1 MAITQIFE
9 FLYYFMLIPLREM
22 VMPIITFLSRDLG
35 EALNIAYLDG
45 VTVGAILFAEGFF
58 FVVIANIIKTFN
70 PLS

>member
-9 FLYYFMLIPLREM
+9 FLYDFMLIPLREM
-22 VMPIITFLSRDLG
+22 VVPIIAFLSRDLG
-35 EALNIAYLDG
+35 EALNNPYFDG

-58 FVVIANIIKTFN
+58 FVVIANIIKLFN